1 VGVRQSLTNTST
13 THIKMENLLVGII
26 SVGLIIYLI
35 FTIIRP
41 EKF

>member
-1 VGVRQSLTNTST
+1 MWQNLTNTPTSHT
-13 THIKMENLLVGII
+13 NMENLLVGII

>member
-1 VGVRQSLTNTST
+1 
-13 THIKMENLLVGII
+13 MENTIVGTIAL
-26 SVGLIIYLI
+26 GLILYLI

>member
-1 VGVRQSLTNTST
+1 
-13 THIKMENLLVGII
+13 MENLLVGII

>member
-1 VGVRQSLTNTST
+1 VGLRQGLTTIEALN
-13 THIKMENLLVGII
+13 MENLLVGAI
-26 SVGLIIYLI
+26 SAALILYLI

>member
-1 VGVRQSLTNTST
+1 
-13 THIKMENLLVGII
+13 MENIIVSII
-26 SVGLIIYLI
+26 SVMLIIYLI